1 MSIKKWTTVD
11 SDDSIADFLRAT
23 HGLHDSCLTSAEF
36 TDGRFVDDSGSMHC
50 GRGDQATLTLRL
62 DRQSGTDGVEK
73 YVLLFDGV
81 FDFRF
86 FHNSALDGLILS
98 CSVSLVAGTVHF
110 RCNPSYEEPD
120 PVVHAKSFSYLI
132 APIAA
137 SASATKEQL
146 SAALRP

>member
-62 DRQSGTDGVEK
+62 DRQSGTGGVEK

-81 FDFRF
+81 C
-86 FHNSALDGLILS
+86 ILS

-110 RCNPSYEEPD
+110 RCNPSHEEPD

-132 APIAA
+132 A
-137 SASATKEQL
+137 Q
-146 SAALRP
+146 